1 VGGWGWGRGENF
13 SILQIFGAKTPT
25 MITLAELALDS
36 ISHLCS
42 IADSGVFAAN
52 KANVNA
58 P

>member
-1 VGGWGWGRGENF
+1 VGGGWNY
-13 SILQIFGAKTPT
+13 SNLQIFGTKTPT